1 MRRTIILL
9 LLFLSIL
16 ASYHIYRS
24 DIAHQEEVRIDTFY
38 QVRIDTFVERTPI
51 LVRERKVREL
61 VVYGQS
67 QIKADSTAENTND
80 SVILPITQKMYHKDS
95 LYTAWVSGYAPCLDS
110 IKIYNQTATIRMVE
124 HKKAK
129 PWHVGV
135 IGGYGLGL
143 KHGRLEPFVG
153 VGVMVRLF

>member
-24 DIAHQEEVRIDTFY
+24 DIAHREEVHIDTFY

-61 VVYGQS
+61 VVYGQR

-80 SVILPITQKMYHKDS
+80 SIILPITQKMYHKDS
-95 LYTAWVSGYAPCLDS
+95 LYTAWVSGYMPQLDS
-110 IKIYNQTATIRMVE
+110 ISVFCPQKIITITKTEKTKR
-124 HKKAK
+124 
-129 PWHVGV
+129 WNVGL
-135 IGGYGLGL
+135 IGGYGVGL
-143 KHGRLEPFVG
+143 KHGKLEPFVG
-153 VGVMVRLF
+153 VGVSWNL